1 MLMHWSIDWSS
12 VDSSS
17 SSHLSSSFSFSLARL
32 KSIFRSFTFCFF
44 VLTLF
49 RSEALSFWL
58 TVSLALVLSFSLY
71 YLSVLCI
78 LPQSLPM
85 TLFLFVKCSL
95 ASSVFHLIILYQN
108 PYIKVRCIFEY
119 RFKFSTQFPNTN
131 YCSQKD
137 GCFWFLMVEKS
148 IKPNGTPL
156 FRY

>member
-1 MLMHWSIDWSS
+1 MVRSLLLCSVALLFYTFVFIHLQVTRISSDNSMMECLCIDRSIDQASILLRALIS
-12 VDSSS
+12 LRSDVPS
-17 SSHLSSSFSFSLARL
+17 LSLSLFH
-32 KSIFRSFTFCFF
+32 SD
-44 VLTLF
+44 
-49 RSEALSFWL
+49 ALSFAL
-58 TVSLALVLSFSLY
+58 TLSFSLY
-71 YLSVLCI
+71 NLSVLCI

-137 GCFWFLMVEKS
+137 GCF
-148 IKPNGTPL
+148 
-156 FRY
+156 

>member
-1 MLMHWSIDWSS
+1 MIDRLIKRRFFFE
-12 VDSSS
+12 
-17 SSHLSSSFSFSLARL
+17 LSSLYFFLFLSGSFEVYFLL
-32 KSIFRSFTFCFF
+32 FH
-44 VLTLF
+44 LLLF
-49 RSEALSFWL
+49 RSDVPSLSLSLFHSDALSFAL
-58 TVSLALVLSFSLY
+58 TLSFSLY

-85 TLFLFVKCSL
+85 TLFLFEKCSL

-137 GCFWFLMVEKS
+137 GCF
-148 IKPNGTPL
+148 
-156 FRY
+156 

>member
-1 MLMHWSIDWSS
+1 MIDRLIKRRFFFE
-12 VDSSS
+12 
-17 SSHLSSSFSFSLARL
+17 LSSLYVFLFLSGSFEVYFLL
-32 KSIFRSFTFCFF
+32 FH
-44 VLTLF
+44 LLLF
-49 RSEALSFWL
+49 RSDVPSLSLSLFHSDALSFAL
-58 TVSLALVLSFSLY
+58 TLSFSLY

-119 RFKFSTQFPNTN
+119 RFKFSTQFPKTN

-137 GCFWFLMVEKS
+137 GCF
-148 IKPNGTPL
+148 
-156 FRY
+156 